1 MKYIDVK
8 SIVHRGLIQA
18 RNFVAS
24 RLLWN
29 FVVLLLGITTLMFF
43 ALRAAGDPIIV
54 MAGEN
59 AGPEMIAALRQQYG
73 FDQPLP
79 LQYIYYLGNVLRLD
93 FGASLASGQAALS
106 VVLQQLP
113 ATLLLAFLGMTVTIA
128 VSVPVGVWLGARP
141 DKAGRRLV
149 AAVVVFAQ
157 GLPGFVTALILIQ
170 IFVVQLMWL
179 PSLGHA
185 DVRTWI
191 LPSISLAS
199 FLAPKLIRLIAA
211 NVAEAMRQEYIRT
224 ARSIGSSSNSILWR
238 DAFPNAILGT
248 VALVGAQFAFLFA
261 GAVIIEV
268 LFLWP
273 GIGLLLFESAQ
284 TLDFPVLQ
292 AIAFVVAVLVFLVNA
307 ATNRFFRV
315 IDPRIGQTLT

>member
-1 MKYIDVK
+1 MK
-8 SIVHRGLIQA
+8 A
-18 RNFVAS
+18 RISAGS
-24 RLLWN
+24 RLLGN

-73 FDQPLP
+73 FDQPLL
-79 LQYIYYLGNVLRLD
+79 LQYLYYLGNVLKLD
-93 FGASLASGQAALS
+93 FGASLASGEAALPL
-106 VVLQQLP
+106 VLSQLP
-113 ATLLLAFLGMTVTIA
+113 ATLLLAFLGMTVTLV
-128 VSVPVGVWLGARP
+128 VSVPVGAWLGARP
-141 DKAGRRLV
+141 DRASVRIV
-149 AAVVVFAQ
+149 SAIVVFAQ

-191 LPSISLAS
+191 LPSLSLAS
-199 FLAPKLIRLIAA
+199 FLAPKLIRVIAA

-224 ARSIGSSSNSILWR
+224 ARSIGSSAASILWR
-238 DAFPNAILGT
+238 EAFPNAILGT
-248 VALVGAQFAFLFA
+248 VALVSAQFAFLFA

-292 AIAFVVAVLVFLVNA
+292 AITFVVAVLVFLVN
-307 ATNRFFRV
+307 TLSNLVFRR
-315 IDPRIGQTLT
+315 IDPRIGQAVS

>member
-1 MKYIDVK
+1 MHVTESTNVQRALMK
-8 SIVHRGLIQA
+8 A
-18 RNFVAS
+18 RMSAGS
-24 RLLWN
+24 RLLGN

-73 FDQPLP
+73 FDQPLL
-79 LQYIYYLGNVLRLD
+79 LQYLYYLGNVLKLD
-93 FGASLASGQAALS
+93 FGASLASGEAALPL
-106 VVLQQLP
+106 VLSQLP

-128 VSVPVGVWLGARP
+128 VSVPVGAWLGARP
-141 DKAGRRLV
+141 DRTSVRIV
-149 AAVVVFAQ
+149 SAVVVFAQ

-191 LPSISLAS
+191 LPSLSLAS
-199 FLAPKLIRLIAA
+199 FLAPKLIRVIAA

-224 ARSIGSSSNSILWR
+224 ARSIGSSPASILWR
-238 DAFPNAILGT
+238 EAFPNAILGT
-248 VALVGAQFAFLFA
+248 IALISAQFAFLFA

-307 ATNRFFRV
+307 LSNLVFRR
-315 IDPRIGQTLT
+315 IDPRIGQAVA

>member
-1 MKYIDVK
+1 MK
-8 SIVHRGLIQA
+8 A
-18 RNFVAS
+18 RIFVGS
-24 RLLWN
+24 RLIGN

-59 AGPEMIAALRQQYG
+59 AGPEMIESLREQYG
-73 FDQPLP
+73 FDQPLI
-79 LQYIYYLGNVLRLD
+79 LQYLYYLGNVLRLD
-93 FGASLASGQAALS
+93 FGASLASGQAALPY
-106 VVLQQLP
+106 VLKQLP

-141 DKAGRRLV
+141 DRVSSRII
-149 AAVVVFAQ
+149 AALVVFAQ

-170 IFVVQLMWL
+170 VFVVQLMWL

-191 LPSISLAS
+191 LPSLSLAS
-199 FLAPKLIRLIAA
+199 FLAPKLIRVIAA
-211 NVAEAMRQEYIRT
+211 NLSEAMRQEYIRT
-224 ARSIGSSSNSILWR
+224 ARSIGSSARSVLWR
-238 DAFPNAILGT
+238 EAFPNAILGT
-248 VALVGAQFAFLFA
+248 VALISAQFAFLFA

-273 GIGLLLFESAQ
+273 GIGLLLFDSAQ
-284 TLDFPVLQ
+284 ALDFPVLQ
-292 AIAFVVAVLVFLVNA
+292 AIAFVVAVLVFFVNA
-307 ATNRFFRV
+307 LTNFIFQV
-315 IDPRIGQTLT
+315 IDPRIGEAVV

>member
-1 MKYIDVK
+1 MTDHSNEQRNLVK
-8 SIVHRGLIQA
+8 TKIFRG
-18 RNFVAS
+18 S
-24 RLLWN
+24 RLLGN
-29 FVVLLLGITTLMFF
+29 FIVLLLGITTLMFF

-59 AGPEMIAALRQQYG
+59 ASPEMIDALRQQFG
-73 FDQPLP
+73 FDQPLL
-79 LQYIYYLGNVLRLD
+79 LQYLYYLGNVLQLD
-93 FGASLASGQAALS
+93 FGVSLASGEAALPL
-106 VVLQQLP
+106 VLSQLP
-113 ATLLLAFLGMTVTIA
+113 ATLLLATLGMAVTIA
-128 VSVPVGVWLGARP
+128 VSVPVGAWLGSRP
-141 DKAGRRLV
+141 DRTSARLV
-149 AAVVVFAQ
+149 SAVVVFAQ

-170 IFVVQLMWL
+170 VFVVQLMWL

-191 LPSISLAS
+191 LPSLSLAS
-199 FLAPKLIRLIAA
+199 FLAPKLIRIIAA
-211 NVAEAMRQEYIRT
+211 NVSESMRQEYIRT
-224 ARSIGSSSNSILWR
+224 ARSIGSSEGSILWR

-248 VALVGAQFAFLFA
+248 VALISAQFAFLFA

-292 AIAFVVAVLVFLVNA
+292 AIAFVVAVLVFLVNSL
-307 ATNRFFRV
+307 TNLVFRR
-315 IDPRIGQTLT
+315 IDPRIGQAVS

>member
-1 MKYIDVK
+1 MK
-8 SIVHRGLIQA
+8 A
-18 RNFVAS
+18 RIFAGS
-24 RLLWN
+24 RLVGN

-59 AGPEMIAALRQQYG
+59 AGPEMIETLRRQYG

-79 LQYIYYLGNVLRLD
+79 LQYLYYIGNVLKLD
-93 FGASLASGQAALS
+93 FGASLASGQAALPY
-106 VVLQQLP
+106 VLSQLP
-113 ATLLLAFLGMTVTIA
+113 ATILLAFLGMTVTIA
-128 VSVPVGVWLGARP
+128 VSIPVGAWLGARP
-141 DKAGRRLV
+141 ERASTRLV

-170 IFVVQLMWL
+170 VFVVQLMWL

-199 FLAPKLIRLIAA
+199 FLAPKLIRVIAA
-211 NVAEAMRQEYIRT
+211 NVSEAMRQEYIRT
-224 ARSIGSSSNSILWR
+224 ARSIGSSATSILWR
-238 DAFPNAILGT
+238 EAFPNAILGT
-248 VALVGAQFAFLFA
+248 VALISAQFAFLFS

-292 AIAFVVAVLVFLVNA
+292 AIAFVVAVLVFVVNA
-307 ATNRFFRV
+307 LTNLAFRLM
-315 IDPRIGQTLT
+315 DPRIGETVA

>member
-1 MKYIDVK
+1 MK
-8 SIVHRGLIQA
+8 A
-18 RNFVAS
+18 RIFVGS
-24 RLLWN
+24 RLIGN

-59 AGPEMIAALRQQYG
+59 AGPEMIEALRQQYG
-73 FDQPLP
+73 FDQPLI
-79 LQYIYYLGNVLRLD
+79 LQYLYYLGNVLRLD
-93 FGASLASGQAALS
+93 FGASLASGQAALPY
-106 VVLQQLP
+106 VLKQLP

-141 DKAGRRLV
+141 DRVSSRII
-149 AAVVVFAQ
+149 AALVVFAQ

-170 IFVVQLMWL
+170 VFVVQLMWL

-191 LPSISLAS
+191 LPSLSLAS
-199 FLAPKLIRLIAA
+199 FLAPKLIRVIAA
-211 NVAEAMRQEYIRT
+211 NISEAMRQEYIRT
-224 ARSIGSSSNSILWR
+224 ARSIGSSARSVLWR
-238 DAFPNAILGT
+238 EAFPNAILGT
-248 VALVGAQFAFLFA
+248 VALISAQFAFLFA

-273 GIGLLLFESAQ
+273 GIGLLLFDSAQ
-284 TLDFPVLQ
+284 ALDFPVLQ
-292 AIAFVVAVLVFLVNA
+292 AIAFVVAVLVFFVNA
-307 ATNRFFRV
+307 LTNFIFQV
-315 IDPRIGQTLT
+315 IDPRIGEAVV

>member
-1 MKYIDVK
+1 MKTRIFT
-8 SIVHRGLIQA
+8 GL
-18 RNFVAS
+18 
-24 RLLWN
+24 RLLGN

-59 AGPEMIAALRQQYG
+59 AGPEMVEALRQQYG
-73 FDQPLP
+73 FDQPL
-79 LQYIYYLGNVLRLD
+79 LQQYLYYLGNVLRLD
-93 FGASLASGQAALS
+93 FGVSLASGKAALPL
-106 VVLQQLP
+106 VLNQLP
-113 ATLLLAFLGMTVTIA
+113 ATLLLACLGMTVTIA
-128 VSVPVGVWLGARP
+128 VAVPVGAWLGSRP
-141 DKAGRRLV
+141 ERTRARLV
-149 AAVVVFAQ
+149 SVVVVVAQ

-170 IFVVQLMWL
+170 VFVVHLMWL

-191 LPSISLAS
+191 LPSLSLAS
-199 FLAPKLIRLIAA
+199 FLAPKLIRVIAA
-211 NVAEAMRQEYIRT
+211 NVSEAMRQEYIRT
-224 ARSIGSSSNSILWR
+224 ARSIGSSTTSILWR
-238 DAFPNAILGT
+238 EAFPNAILGT
-248 VALVGAQFAFLFA
+248 VALISAQFAFLFA

-292 AIAFVVAVLVFLVNA
+292 AIAFVVAVLVFFVNSLS
-307 ATNRFFRV
+307 NVIFRRL
-315 IDPRIGQTLT
+315 DPRIGEAVL